1 MNNFKNFTHYI
12 PGEEKAD
19 LLAAGVGFL
28 QDENGNDWYECQKL
42 FADNTYKISYDSDN
56 IIRSITT
63 DVSALYPVNASVAEL
78 DELPEGCDIT
88 GRWKYDNG
96 EVVDTMT
103 PEKAI
108 KQKTAEINTWRD
120 EQEQGNV
127 TFEVEGYHWD
137 ASLASLTRIEPVMT
151 LVTTGVL
158 PSSFF
163 WTDANN
169 EDIPATAELLAAI
182 YKGMQQALVVQGFK
196 IHERQRQMK
205 QEVAE
210 LATVAEIEAY
220 KVGWGEDETTA
231 A

>member
-1 MNNFKNFTHYI
+1 MNNFNNFTPYT
-12 PGEEKAD
+12 PENPPFEG
-19 LLAAGVGFL
+19 AAYLISEDG
-28 QDENGNDWYECQKL
+28 QDWYECQKL
-42 FADNTYKISYDSDN
+42 FADNTYKIMYDSDN
-56 IIRSITT
+56 IIRSVTT
-63 DVSALYPVNASVAEL
+63 DVSTLFPLNMSVAEV
-78 DELPEGCDIT
+78 ETVPEGCDIT

-108 KQKTAEINTWRD
+108 RLKTAEINAWRD
-120 EQEQGNV
+120 VQEQGNV
-127 TFEVEGYHWD
+127 IFEVEGYHWD

-158 PSSFF
+158 PSGFF

-169 EDIPATAELLAAI
+169 EDIPATAELLTAI
-182 YKGMQQALVVQGFK
+182 YEGMQQALVVQGFK

-205 QEVAE
+205 QEVAG

-220 KVGWGEDETTA
+220 EVGWGEAEATEK
-231 A
+231 

>member
-1 MNNFKNFTHYI
+1 MNNFKYFTPYT
-12 PGEEKAD
+12 P
-19 LLAAGVGFL
+19 
-28 QDENGNDWYECQKL
+28 ENPFVEWASYLISEDGQDWYECQKL
-42 FADNTYKISYDSDN
+42 FADNTYKIMYDSDN
-56 IIRSITT
+56 IIRSVTT
-63 DVSALYPVNASVAEL
+63 DVSSLFPLNMSVAEV
-78 DELPEGCDIT
+78 ETLPEGCDIT

-108 KQKTAEINTWRD
+108 RLKTAEINAWRD

-127 TFEVEGYHWD
+127 IFETEGYQWD
-137 ASLASLTRIEPVMT
+137 ASLASLARIEPAMT

-158 PSSFF
+158 PSGFF

-169 EDIPATAELLAAI
+169 EDIPATAELLTAI
-182 YKGMQQALVVQGFK
+182 YEGMQQALAVQGFK
-196 IHERQRQMK
+196 VHERQRQMK

-210 LATVAEIEAY
+210 LTTTAEIEAY